1 MWNQGCRGIS
11 STVVLMTGYRRK
23 ENKSE
28 MSFGDCCRNFISEIW
43 QADRISIQRQ
53 CCPLQEELLAW
64 AWSPAVQSHWLE
76 VDRSMFKRRKNP
88 KWSFHS
94 LPWDDADNGLVKQPL
109 KWAWRGQLIPA
120 SDTIQWR
127 LRCQLPQRMRRVK
140 RTCAFPQPR
149 FFSGTEV
156 LCWRRGSVIS
166 GEVENHRE
174 EVKKY
179 PGKRVQGRG
188 SRGEEGPGE
197 RAQRR
202 GSRREG
208 PRL

>member
-1 MWNQGCRGIS
+1 MWNQGCRGLS
-11 STVVLMTGYRRK
+11 STLVLMTGYRRK

-94 LPWDDADNGLVKQPL
+94 LLATL
-109 KWAWRGQLIPA
+109 
-120 SDTIQWR
+120 
-127 LRCQLPQRMRRVK
+127 
-140 RTCAFPQPR
+140 
-149 FFSGTEV
+149 
-156 LCWRRGSVIS
+156 
-166 GEVENHRE
+166 
-174 EVKKY
+174 Y
-179 PGKRVQGRG
+179 PGMMRTTGWWNNPWNEHGGG
-188 SRGEEGPGE
+188 SWSLRLTPSSDAWGASYHKGCAESSALARFLNHGFSV
-197 RAQRR
+197 AQRSFA
-202 GSRREG
+202 GEG
-208 PRL
+208 GP

>member
-43 QADRISIQRQ
+43 QADGISTQRQ

-94 LPWDDADNGLVKQPL
+94 LLATL
-109 KWAWRGQLIPA
+109 
-120 SDTIQWR
+120 
-127 LRCQLPQRMRRVK
+127 
-140 RTCAFPQPR
+140 
-149 FFSGTEV
+149 
-156 LCWRRGSVIS
+156 
-166 GEVENHRE
+166 
-174 EVKKY
+174 Y
-179 PGKRVQGRG
+179 PGMMRTTGWWNNPWNEHGGGAADPCVWHHPVTLEVPVTTKDAQSQAHLRVSSTTVFQWHRASLLEKGVRNLRWGR
-188 SRGEEGPGE
+188 EPP
-197 RAQRR
+197 RR
-202 GSRREG
+202 S
-208 PRL
+208 

>member
-28 MSFGDCCRNFISEIW
+28 MSFGDCCRNFISEIR
-43 QADRISIQRQ
+43 QADRISTQWQ

-94 LPWDDADNGLVKQPL
+94 LLATL
-109 KWAWRGQLIPA
+109 
-120 SDTIQWR
+120 
-127 LRCQLPQRMRRVK
+127 
-140 RTCAFPQPR
+140 
-149 FFSGTEV
+149 
-156 LCWRRGSVIS
+156 
-166 GEVENHRE
+166 
-174 EVKKY
+174 Y
-179 PGKRVQGRG
+179 PGMMRTTGWCNNPWNEHGGG
-188 SRGEEGPGE
+188 SWSLRLTPSSDAWGARYHKGCAESSALVRFLNHGFSVAQSFFAEEG
-197 RAQRR
+197 
-202 GSRREG
+202 G
-208 PRL
+208 P